1 MKFFNISKPVNG
13 FLVLFIVSS
22 IWACKAKKEEVGIEQ
37 ASSTTVHLTDNQTKN
52 LDLKLGQIGK
62 KTIAE
67 TIQLNGKIDVPPQN
81 MVTISVPLG
90 GYVKETHML
99 PGLHIKKG
107 ESIAEI
113 EGQQYIQIQQDYLTI
128 KTKLVYLE
136 KEYARQKLLNESK
149 AGSDKVFQQTESDF
163 MSMKI
168 ELKSLFEKLKLVG
181 INPDK
186 LNDQTIS
193 KSIQVFSPIDG
204 FVSKVNVN
212 IGKYVN
218 PSDILFEL
226 VNPSDIHL
234 ALTVFEKDIDKLFV
248 GQKLLAYTN
257 QNPQKKYLCEIILI
271 GKDISLD
278 KQLIVHC
285 HFEDY
290 DQTLVPGMYLNALIE
305 LKSTDSD
312 AIEEAAVVE
321 FEGRHYVF
329 ESIGNSDYKM
339 IEVETGITQ
348 NGFTIINNAA
358 SLKNKKLVI
367 NDAYRLLMKLKNSED

>member
-1 MKFFNISKPVNG
+1 
-13 FLVLFIVSS
+13 
-22 IWACKAKKEEVGIEQ
+22 
-37 ASSTTVHLTDNQTKN
+37 
-52 LDLKLGQIGK
+52 
-62 KTIAE
+62 
-67 TIQLNGKIDVPPQN
+67 

>member
-1 MKFFNISKPVNG
+1 
-13 FLVLFIVSS
+13 
-22 IWACKAKKEEVGIEQ
+22 
-37 ASSTTVHLTDNQTKN
+37 
-52 LDLKLGQIGK
+52 
-62 KTIAE
+62 
-67 TIQLNGKIDVPPQN
+67 
-81 MVTISVPLG
+81 
-90 GYVKETHML
+90 
-99 PGLHIKKG
+99 
-107 ESIAEI
+107 
-113 EGQQYIQIQQDYLTI
+113 
-128 KTKLVYLE
+128 
-136 KEYARQKLLNESK
+136 
-149 AGSDKVFQQTESDF
+149 
-163 MSMKI
+163 
-168 ELKSLFEKLKLVG
+168 
-181 INPDK
+181 
-186 LNDQTIS
+186 
-193 KSIQVFSPIDG
+193 
-204 FVSKVNVN
+204 
-212 IGKYVN
+212 VN

-234 ALTVFEKDIDKLFV
+234 SLTVFEKDIDKLFV

-321 FEGRHYVF
+321 FEGRHYIF